1 MRVVKRVLIAAA
13 VAAAIAVSHVW
24 LPEEPIGSTQIGVT
38 PDPDWVRLA
47 SFGFDSLAA
56 DYYWIQAIQIVGRPE
71 GAVGHSQEIGDLL
84 EIVTALDPWVDH
96 PYRFAAVWMIDDEA
110 AVRQANALLR
120 RGIEAHPEDWRNRF
134 YLGFN
139 HFFYLDEREEAA
151 RVLEPALELEGRP
164 GYLELLVARLQ
175 SESGGLDTA
184 AAFIHQLIQQA
195 PNDRASEAYRE
206 ALYEIEVERRARVL
220 DTARARFVAIH
231 KRDIESVEDLVLV
244 EPRILRRLLPEPR
257 GGDWIVDQYSGAIV
271 SSIVGHR
278 YGVKVDGTNREL
290 LRQFRERSR
299 SSEGES

>member
-24 LPEEPIGSTQIGVT
+24 LPEEPIGSTQMGVT

-56 DYYWIQAIQIVGRPE
+56 DYYWIQAIQIVGSPE
-71 GAVGHSQEIGDLL
+71 GAEGRSREIGDLL
-84 EIVTALDPWVDH
+84 EIVTELDPWVDH
-96 PYRFAAVWMIDDEA
+96 PYRFAAVWMLDDKQ

-120 RGIEAHPEDWRNRF
+120 RGIEAHPEEWRNRF

-139 HFFYLDEREEAA
+139 LFFYLDEREEAA
-151 RVLEPALELEGRP
+151 DVLEPALGLEGRP
-164 GYLELLVARLQ
+164 GYLELLVARLR
-175 SESGGLDTA
+175 SDSGGLDTA
-184 AAFIHQLIQQA
+184 AAFIHELVKQA
-195 PNDRASEAYRE
+195 PNETAANAYQE

-220 DTARARFVAIH
+220 DMARSRFVEIH

-244 EPRILRRLLPEPR
+244 DPPILRRLLPEPR
-257 GGDWIVDQYSGAIV
+257 GGNWIVDEFSGSIV

-299 SSEGES
+299 SNEGKS